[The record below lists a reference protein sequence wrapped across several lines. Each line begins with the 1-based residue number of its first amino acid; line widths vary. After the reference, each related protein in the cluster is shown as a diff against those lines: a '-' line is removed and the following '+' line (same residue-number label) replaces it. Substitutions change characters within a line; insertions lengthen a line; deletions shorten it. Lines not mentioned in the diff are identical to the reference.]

1 MIRRQK
7 SGSVSYI
14 VSAWASTA
22 DRYDIT
28 KPPFY
33 HPCFSPSLYWI
44 NTFLYLTNLSSLA
57 IINVNEAAKRIAVR
71 SSSLVFFENLKKRL
85 RLTIRG
91 LFSYRQIS
99 LVYLVARIIVATSV
113 PNPITTVNI
122 DNTNWSTL

>member
-57 IINVNEAAKRIAVR
+57 IININEAAKRMAVR
-71 SSSLVFFENLKKRL
+71 SSSLIIIALKKRL
-85 RLTIRG
+85 RLTTRG
-91 LFSYRQIS
+91 LFSCRQIG

-113 PNPITTVNI
+113 PKPITTVNI